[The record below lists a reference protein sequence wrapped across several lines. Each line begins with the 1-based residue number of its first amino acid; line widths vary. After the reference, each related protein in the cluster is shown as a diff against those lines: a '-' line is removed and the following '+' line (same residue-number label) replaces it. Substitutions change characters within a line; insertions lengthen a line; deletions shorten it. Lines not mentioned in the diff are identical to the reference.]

1 MRISDW
7 SSDVCS
13 SDLARALE
21 VVRSTGKPLA
31 DWQATRR
38 GGIGDRIALK
48 PLVLLPDRDWLF
60 ARCDARFEAMLDQGA
75 VDEVRRLLARSDLP
89 AAAPIRR
96 AIGVPEIA
104 AWLAGERDRS
114 AAIADGKAATKIG
127 RAHV

>member
-48 PLVLLPDRDWLF
+48 PLVLLPDLDWLF
-60 ARCDARFEAMLDQGA
+60 ARCDARFEAMLDPGA
-75 VDEVRRLLARSDLP
+75 VDEVRRLRARSDPP
-89 AAAPIRR
+89 AAAPQ
-96 AIGVPEIA
+96 
-104 AWLAGERDRS
+104 L
-114 AAIADGKAATKIG
+114 G
-127 RAHV
+127 RASVRERVGQECSIRGVAGSL